1 MNPNEYP
8 DSGDPLISPTAQPI
22 PDEVIQQAQVRNQAR
37 LEGLILA
44 ALSGA
49 LVALVIAVIAGIG
62 VLLINNHVDAQDARI
77 TASDVER
84 ARADAQLRDGICKTV
99 LALRGTSSTALR
111 DAWPT
116 GTGPFDQFYAQ
127 INAVGVGLKCDA
139 G

>member
-1 MNPNEYP
+1 MNPNEHP

-37 LEGLILA
+37 LESLIVT
-44 ALSGA
+44 ALGGA

-77 TASDVER
+77 TASDDER
-84 ARADAQLRDGICKTV
+84 ARVDAQLRDGICRTV

-111 DAWPT
+111 DAWPN

-127 INAVGVGLKCDA
+127 ITAASAGLKCDV